1 MSGSCP
7 ECEEGLPEWIMSY
20 ADMITILMAFFVVM
34 YSMAGGPKDKKKE
47 EAVLKSLREQF
58 GPKWPGVAAT
68 GSGAFSGKNSILAK
82 LLIANGAK
90 TMNKKTGGTDSRAPA
105 GDHPRVHTLRPGEQV
120 VVGGVLY
127 FPEAGSDITPEHV
140 KLLQTANEE
149 ISGKA
154 QKIEIRGH
162 TSRRPVPKG
171 SPYRDNWD
179 LAYARCRHT
188 MEQLVA
194 LGINPRR
201 IRMSV
206 AADNEPLSGRVD
218 PLARSQNSRV
228 EVFML
233 NEVMDKPPQHNNE
246 SGLPADGAQPLEA
259 TEQ

>member
-1 MSGSCP
+1 MSGNCR

-34 YSMAGGPKDKKKE
+34 YSMAGGPKDKQKE
-47 EAVLKSLREQF
+47 EAVFKSLREQF
-58 GPKWPGVAAT
+58 GPKWPGMASI
-68 GSGAFSGKNSILAK
+68 GSGAFVGKNSILAK
-82 LLIANGAK
+82 LVTANAAK
-90 TMNKKTGGTDSRAPA
+90 QNKKTGGSDVRAPL
-105 GDHPRVHTLRPGEQV
+105 GDHPRVHTLRSGEQA
-120 VVGGVLY
+120 VVGGILY
-127 FPEAGSDITPEHV
+127 FPESGSEITKDHL
-140 KLLQTANEE
+140 KQLQLANEE

-194 LGINPRR
+194 LGIDPKR

-233 NEVMDKPPQHNNE
+233 NELMEKPPQFE
-246 SGLPADGAQPLEA
+246 SEPRLPAEGGAANPENN
-259 TEQ
+259 

>member
-1 MSGSCP
+1 MSGKCP

-34 YSMAGGPKDKKKE
+34 YSMAGAPKDTKKE
-47 EAVLKSLREQF
+47 EAVFRSLREQF
-58 GPKWPGVAAT
+58 GPKWPGVAAI
-68 GSGAFSGKNSILAK
+68 GSGAFVGKNSILAK
-82 LLIANGAK
+82 LLATGSAK
-90 TMNKKTGGTDSRAPA
+90 SNKKTGGSDMRAPL
-105 GDHPRVHTLRPGEQV
+105 GDHPRVHTLRPGDQAV
-120 VVGGVLY
+120 IGGILY
-127 FPEAGSDITPEHV
+127 FPESGSELAKEHL
-140 KLLQTANEE
+140 KQLQVANEE
-149 ISGKA
+149 ISGKSLT
-154 QKIEIRGH
+154 IEIRGH

-194 LGINPRR
+194 LGIDPKR

-233 NEVMDKPPQHNNE
+233 NEVMDKFSQSHQNE
-246 SGLPADGAQPLEA
+246 TDMPAEGKHS
-259 TEQ
+259 EQTK